1 MYRKH
6 MFKHSPQAAAAAATA
21 VAASLADL
29 KQCFF
34 VGDADGSAGTH
45 SNSDL

>member
-1 MYRKH
+1 V
-6 MFKHSPQAAAAAATA
+6 PIPALLLPLPPLLLLLLL
-21 VAASLADL
+21 ASDM
-29 KQCFF
+29 KQSFF